1 MTRPPFTKS
10 ALHHALLIAS
20 SFALA
25 GTAHAQDNV
34 FKLGEITVLESE
46 ESKTYS
52 AVDSEVAQEKG
63 DSNVG
68 EAIQDVPGVTLQVG
82 GRRAET
88 RANIRGFDSR
98 QITLNLDGIP
108 IYVPY
113 DGNID
118 LSRFLLGDLSQ
129 IEVTKSLGSILE
141 GPNNMGGSINLVTR
155 RPNADFEGD
164 INASIEGGREGVFKQ
179 TQNTRIGSIINEN
192 FYFQGGVSAVQA
204 DNFPL
209 SGDFQ
214 PQDNAGTIYQ
224 PEGERLRSGN
234 ENLSAN
240 LKLGYTPNSHDEY
253 TLSYYQTEGSKE
265 SSPYAGTQDTVRY
278 WDWPQWDKQSLYYV
292 GYTQFGDSD
301 NPGYLKTRLFYD
313 KFDNALNS
321 YDDDQYNSVTKKY
334 AFRSQYNDYSVG
346 GSLEAAVPVDN
357 HLLKTAL
364 LLKKD
369 EHKERD
375 LDSDIQDLDNSW
387 RTFQSETASLG
398 FEDRIRIT
406 PQTQFTLGYRLD
418 HYKLTKANDNDDA
431 TQPQGAQQQSNWQMK
446 LDHDLGTQRILAGIS
461 LKSRFPNMKDQ
472 VSYRLGQAIPNLQ
485 LKAEKALHY
494 ELALLGELNT
504 LRYRANA
511 FYASI
516 QDAIETVTVASDQC
530 GGTTCDQ
537 NQNVGTASSKGFE
550 LQASLPLSTT
560 LDLSLSYSRLIRDYA
575 DDAIV
580 ATYAPEHSANL
591 GLDWFVSADWQL
603 GLDGHYQSDSETRFD
618 GSRPTDG
625 FSLWDIRAHYR
636 VNKAWH
642 ADFALKNVLDTDYEI
657 AEGDPMPGRTLWA
670 NIQYQF

>member
-10 ALHHALLIAS
+10 ALQHALLIAS
-20 SFALA
+20 AFSLA

-34 FKLGEITVLESE
+34 FKLGEITVLENDE
-46 ESKTYS
+46 PKTYS
-52 AVDSEVAQEKG
+52 AVDSGIAQEKG

-68 EAIQDVPGVTLQVG
+68 EAIQEIPGVTLQIG

-129 IEVTKSLGSILE
+129 IEVTKSLGSMLE

-155 RPNADFEGD
+155 RPHTDFEGD

-179 TQNTRIGSIINEN
+179 TQNARIGGIINEN

-209 SGDFQ
+209 SADFQ
-214 PQDNAGTIYQ
+214 PKDNAGSIYQ

-292 GYTQFGDSD
+292 GYTEFGASD
-301 NPGYLKTRLFYD
+301 KPGYLKTRLFYD

-334 AFRSQYNDYSVG
+334 AFRSQYNDYSIG
-346 GSLEAAVPVDN
+346 GSLEAAVPVDK

-364 LLKKD
+364 FLKKD

-398 FEDRIRIT
+398 FEDRINIT

-418 HYKLTKANDNDDA
+418 HYKLTKADDNDDA

-530 GGTTCDQ
+530 GSTTCDQ

-591 GLDWFVSADWQL
+591 SLDWFANSDWHL

-636 VNKAWH
+636 INKAWH
-642 ADFALKNVLDTDYEI
+642 ADFALKNLLDADYEI
-657 AEGDPMPGRTLWA
+657 AEGDPMPGRTFWA